1 MHRDKICPRTPSLCT
16 TSYTLRAYSTQAYV
30 FTPTL
35 CPATLSCTD
44 PAPPLVRL
52 LPALHKP
59 PLALPRRGP
68 ASRASHAERVRLLHR
83 EDAGVE
89 CLGRGVVCIGGCR
102 WGVVCHVGMAVRGE
116 ELAGVVRTLP
126 MQSAVAL
133 RDREKIPNGGGGGGG
148 VGSCPHLADV
158 ERRRLADPAATRAE
172 GGGGR

>member
-1 MHRDKICPRTPSLCT
+1 M
-16 TSYTLRAYSTQAYV
+16 
-30 FTPTL
+30 
-35 CPATLSCTD
+35 
-44 PAPPLVRL
+44 
-52 LPALHKP
+52 
-59 PLALPRRGP
+59 G
-68 ASRASHAERVRLLHR
+68 RVCI
-83 EDAGVE
+83 G
-89 CLGRGVVCIGGCR
+89 GVCIGGCR